1 MLSKNYIL
9 PSEKL
14 YPAFCQRTFN
24 LGILWQ
30 HMQHRKCCA
39 FGVDRTTIIYQKQS
53 NSNPRMHCTDTI
65 IGKNHLSFTFHRV
78 VHWYRGM
85 YDPLPKTCFSMWTFR
100 SSFFNT
106 FSIFFSLLVWVIFW
120 VSNFSSSPSELFHK
134 QKQEEYKRKLSSSA
148 RLNLVLIQLAS
159 IHTFLSA

>member
-1 MLSKNYIL
+1 MKTNAYEEKLHKLSKQSLKKQFIFGKKSKNCMLSKNYIL

-85 YDPLPKTCFSMWTFR
+85 YDPLPKTCFSM
-100 SSFFNT
+100 
-106 FSIFFSLLVWVIFW
+106 
-120 VSNFSSSPSELFHK
+120 
-134 QKQEEYKRKLSSSA
+134 
-148 RLNLVLIQLAS
+148 
-159 IHTFLSA
+159 

>member
-53 NSNPRMHCTDTI
+53 NSNPRMHCSDTI
-65 IGKNHLSFTFHRV
+65 IGKITYLSLSIG
-78 VHWYRGM
+78 WYTGTEVCTTH
-85 YDPLPKTCFSMWTFR
+85 YQKLASVCELFGVP
-100 SSFFNT
+100 
-106 FSIFFSLLVWVIFW
+106 SLKL
-120 VSNFSSSPSELFHK
+120 SPSF
-134 QKQEEYKRKLSSSA
+134 
-148 RLNLVLIQLAS
+148 LV
-159 IHTFLSA
+159 F